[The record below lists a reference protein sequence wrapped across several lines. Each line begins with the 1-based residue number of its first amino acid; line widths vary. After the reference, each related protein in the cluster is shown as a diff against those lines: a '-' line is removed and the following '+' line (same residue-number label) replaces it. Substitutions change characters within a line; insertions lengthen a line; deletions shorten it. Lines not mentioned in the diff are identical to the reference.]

1 MRLAYG
7 QGLYRNG
14 NLPVICDVD
23 CDVMSNTFHSD
34 KGWSLPRALAFLC
47 CGVHSTSDR
56 DVITDWMHNPN
67 AVLPSKYAKN
77 RPALAATLAVFR
89 QTWPNFT
96 KSQTL
101 HPVIWL
107 WFGVD
112 TARSH
117 LHSDCMTK
125 FVAYIEDNLNIGYR
139 PILRRHLGTVGSTYP
154 GSLLTANEEV
164 ALSIL
169 VATLPYRPFDK
180 RVADQHWRS
189 ERQRN
194 DVPRPQIKAQPQRTG
209 KRSADSP
216 NCIGKLSRLL
226 DDMARKRQNVE
237 RLPEPNGLLQ
247 FRSLGLKRP
256 QLIALLRAARGGVE
270 IKQFAQSTLLRAM
283 SAVVECKPGPT
294 QSGTET
300 VARKRVRR

>member
-1 MRLAYG
+1 
-7 QGLYRNG
+7 
-14 NLPVICDVD
+14 
-23 CDVMSNTFHSD
+23 MSNTFHSD

-47 CGVHSTSDR
+47 CGVQSTSDC

-67 AVLPSKYAKN
+67 AVLPSKYDKN
-77 RPALAATLAVFR
+77 RSALAATLAVFR

-96 KSQTL
+96 MSQTL

-112 TARSH
+112 KARSH
-117 LHSDCMTK
+117 LHTDCMAK

-139 PILRRHLGTVGSTYP
+139 PILRRHLGTIASTFL
-154 GSLLTANEEV
+154 GSLLKTNGEV

-180 RVADQHWRS
+180 RVADQYWRS
-189 ERQRN
+189 KRQRN
-194 DVPRPQIKAQPQRTG
+194 DVPRPRIRAQPQRTG

-216 NCIGKLSRLL
+216 NCIRTLSSLL
-226 DDMARKRQNVE
+226 DDMARKRQYVE
-237 RLPEPNGLLQ
+237 RLPEPNGSLQ

-256 QLIALLRAARGGVE
+256 QLIALLRAGRGGAE
-270 IKQFAQSTLLRAM
+270 IKRFAQSTLLRAM

-300 VARKRVRR
+300 VALNRVRR